1 MRMELSVKG
10 MNGEEALKEYVERR
24 MHFVL
29 SRFGSEL
36 RRVVIRLSKTEGP
49 QQPEQKRC
57 QLAIKLL
64 SAGSVSVVATHAD
77 LFVAIDRAA
86 ERASRSVER
95 RLLGKRCLARL

>member
-1 MRMELSVKG
+1 MRVELSVKG

-49 QQPEQKRC
+49 Q
-57 QLAIKLL
+57 
-64 SAGSVSVVATHAD
+64 
-77 LFVAIDRAA
+77 
-86 ERASRSVER
+86 
-95 RLLGKRCLARL
+95 

>member
-1 MRMELSVKG
+1 MRVELSVKG
-10 MNGEEALKEYVERR
+10 MTWEEALKEYVERR

-36 RRVVIRLSKTEGP
+36 LRVTIRLTKTALP
-49 QQPEQKRC
+49 QEPGQKRC
-57 QLAIKLL
+57 QVAIQLL

-86 ERASRSVER
+86 GRAGQSVQR
-95 RLLGKRCLARL
+95 QLLRTRCFVR